1 MNPYL
6 IIGLMAAWIASLV
19 GVGYWQNEAGHV
31 AERTEW
37 QTRENNELRLANAKI
52 LRLEEDARK
61 AEQDHGAMIALISTH
76 YEKELGDANKRREAD
91 HAAVRTGALRL
102 RDPDSA
108 GLRACGSVVPE
119 AGPGASGRDG
129 RAPGELSDA
138 AADFLLDLAHDAD
151 GIARQLAACQQ
162 VVVSDRAMVGR

>member
-31 AERTEW
+31 AERTKW
-37 QTRENNELRLANAKI
+37 QTRENNELREANAKI

-61 AEQDHGAMIALISTH
+61 AERDHGAVLAAISTH

-91 HAAVRTGALRL
+91 HAAVRAGTLRL
-102 RDPDSA
+102 RDPNTA
-108 GLRACGSVVPE
+108 GLRACGSVMPE
-119 AGPGASGRDG
+119 TSPRAGGRDG
-129 RAPGELSDA
+129 RAPGELSGA
-138 AADFLLDLAHDAD
+138 AAEFLLDLAHDAD
-151 GIARQLAACQQ
+151 NVARQLAACQG
-162 VVVSDRAMVGR
+162 VVTADRQMGGR